1 MSVLRSLIRI
11 GGFTLEPVF
20 PAKRFYRG
28 VEVRGGYE
36 RAQNLDRI
44 ETRFKVLYQRPGHC
58 FVVHSRVLRQV
69 RAMTRT
75 RARSPSLG

>member
-1 MSVLRSLIRI
+1 
-11 GGFTLEPVF
+11 
-20 PAKRFYRG
+20 
-28 VEVRGGYE
+28 VRGGYK
-36 RAQNLDRI
+36 RAQNLDRV